1 MFELVMNKS
10 TENGKLK
17 LMLKGEVDIS
27 TAPEFRT
34 RLYEAVGEGDKDIEL
49 FCEELTYID
58 STGLG
63 ILVGAL
69 KRVKKNDNNVYIYQL
84 KENIKKLF
92 RITGLDK
99 VAAKKGGLRKPGSS
113 DGVRHSIQDRF

>member
-1 MFELVMNKS
+1 MFELVMDN
-10 TENGKLK
+10 TIENGKLK
-17 LMLKGEVDIS
+17 ILLKGEVDIS
-27 TAPEFRT
+27 TAPEFKT
-34 RLYEAVGEGDKDIEL
+34 RLYEMVGEGDKDIEL
-49 FCEELTYID
+49 FCEELSYID

-69 KRVKKNDNNVYIYQL
+69 KRVKKNENSVYIYRL

-99 VAAKKGGLRKPGSS
+99 VFILEEIA
-113 DGVRHSIQDRF
+113 

>member
-1 MFELVMNKS
+1 MFELVMDN
-10 TENGKLK
+10 TIENGKLRI
-17 LMLKGEVDIS
+17 LLKGEVDIS
-27 TAPEFRT
+27 TAPEFKT
-34 RLYEAVGEGDKDIEL
+34 RLYELVGEGDKDIEL
-49 FCEELTYID
+49 FCEELSYID

-69 KRVKKNDNNVYIYQL
+69 KRVKKNENSVYIYRL

-99 VAAKKGGLRKPGSS
+99 VFILEEIA
-113 DGVRHSIQDRF
+113 

>member
-1 MFELVMNKS
+1 MFELVMDN
-10 TENGKLK
+10 TIENGKLK
-17 LMLKGEVDIS
+17 ILLKGEVDIS
-27 TAPEFRT
+27 TAPEFKT
-34 RLYEAVGEGDKDIEL
+34 RLYELVGEGDKDIEL
-49 FCEELTYID
+49 FCEELSYID

-69 KRVKKNDNNVYIYQL
+69 KRVKKNENSVYIYRL

-99 VAAKKGGLRKPGSS
+99 VFILEEIA
-113 DGVRHSIQDRF
+113 

>member
-1 MFELVMNKS
+1 MFELVMNSS
-10 TENGKLK
+10 TENGRLK
-17 LMLKGEVDIS
+17 LTLKGEVDIS
-27 TAPEFRT
+27 TAQDFKT

-49 FCEELTYID
+49 FCDELSYID

-69 KRVKKNDNNVYIYQL
+69 KRVKKNDKNVYIYQL

-99 VAAKKGGLRKPGSS
+99 VFILEEIA
-113 DGVRHSIQDRF
+113 